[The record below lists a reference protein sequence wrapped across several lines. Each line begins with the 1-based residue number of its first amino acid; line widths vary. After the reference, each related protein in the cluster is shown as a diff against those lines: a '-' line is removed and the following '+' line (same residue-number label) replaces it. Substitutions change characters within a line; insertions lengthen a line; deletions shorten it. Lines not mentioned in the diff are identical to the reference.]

1 MSLPL
6 DASRLPQLAV
16 LFGLR
21 AWERT
26 RKPREF
32 AVRRGVELV
41 QIAGHTP
48 LGRLL
53 PSPTPPHVPHAEDEA
68 ARIAADAREAV
79 LATVAPAA
87 PPTPAEK
94 ADEVTSQLDL
104 TEPTDRNSLPIAD
117 FDSVTLGSLRARL
130 RSLSLQELA
139 TLRGWEKAHGHRA
152 PVLTLLDNRIARVA
166 AAETAAY
173 PSDPQTP
180 A

>member
-1 MSLPL
+1 MSLPI
-6 DASRLPQLAV
+6 DASRLPLLVV

-26 RKPREF
+26 RKPRDF

-53 PSPTPPHVPHAEDEA
+53 PSPTPAHVPHAEEEA
-68 ARIAADAREAV
+68 ERIAADAREAV
-79 LATVAPAA
+79 AATVAAA
-87 PPTPAEK
+87 TPPTAADT
-94 ADEVTSQLDL
+94 ADEVSRQLDL

-117 FDSVTLGSLRARL
+117 FDGISLGSLRARL
-130 RSLSLQELA
+130 RSLSLQDLV

-173 PSDPQTP
+173 PSDPQTG

>member
-1 MSLPL
+1 MSLSL
-6 DASRLPQLAV
+6 GASRLPLLAV

-32 AVRRGVELV
+32 TMRRGFELV
-41 QIAGHTP
+41 QIVGHTP

-53 PSPTPPHVPHAEDEA
+53 PAPTPSHVPHAEEEA
-68 ARIAADAREAV
+68 GRIAADAREADA
-79 LATVAPAA
+79 ATVAR
-87 PPTPAEK
+87 
-94 ADEVTSQLDL
+94 QLDL
-104 TEPTDRNSLPIAD
+104 TEPTDRDRLPIAD
-117 FDSVTLGSLRARL
+117 FDSISLGSLRARL

-139 TLRGWEKAHGHRA
+139 TLRGWEKTHGRRA

-166 AAETAAY
+166 AAEAAAY
-173 PSDPQTP
+173 PSDPQTH